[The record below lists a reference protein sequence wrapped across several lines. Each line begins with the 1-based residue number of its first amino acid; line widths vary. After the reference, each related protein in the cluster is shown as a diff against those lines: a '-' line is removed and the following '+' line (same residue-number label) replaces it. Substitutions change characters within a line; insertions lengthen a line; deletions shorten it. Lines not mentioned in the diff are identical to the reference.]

1 MNQPSENEDEI
12 TTVPFTIT
20 LGGLSGSDGNAKQDG
35 RNTRVAPPGA
45 GSSSSSGT
53 IGEDYGYAETEN
65 VNAVRLIAFRRR
77 VQNNGENSATYDAA
91 VNDIQGFVLALVAG
105 LSINGTFAALFSS
118 IVPFSVFP
126 IISLVLTVYCLHQR
140 YLNRTMPVGLPGLAA
155 ACFILGVLLYS
166 TVVRAEYPDI
176 GSNFFPAVLSVIMV
190 FWIGAKMRNR
200 KQEVAE

>member
-1 MNQPSENEDEI
+1 MKQANQDRG
-12 TTVPFTIT
+12 T
-20 LGGLSGSDGNAKQDG
+20 LL
-35 RNTRVAPPGA
+35 
-45 GSSSSSGT
+45 
-53 IGEDYGYAETEN
+53 
-65 VNAVRLIAFRRR
+65 
-77 VQNNGENSATYDAA
+77 
-91 VNDIQGFVLALVAG
+91 LALVAG

-200 KQEVAE
+200 KQLLSNRYYAGCWRIRHGFYFAVSNTPHSIWCV